1 MLMKNPMRRRRRSFK
16 IDVNPKV
23 IAWAIASSGWKI
35 DELGDKLGIE
45 SSVVKS
51 WISGSSS
58 PSLKHLESLSTLL
71 KRPLAVFFLSE
82 PPKDPPLPKDYRVSP
97 EKKGEFDK
105 ETLLAVRKARRLQ
118 RASRE
123 LLESQGSRLEP
134 EVNLVSL
141 TSDPGECAAYY
152 RNELGLTDTL
162 QSEWSSSYQ
171 AFNSLRGLVESRNIF
186 VFQFHMP
193 MNDARGFVL
202 VDDLPS
208 VIVVNSSDQI
218 EARIFTVIH
227 EFGHVLLRKS
237 GINTPEMGLGK
248 ARLDEVEKWCN
259 LFAAEFLLPKDHATK
274 EFSQYE
280 DTLLEDETIGRLSR
294 RLKVSKT
301 MLLVRMKDLGFI
313 DRGELG
319 SALSDLRSRGLPNQ
333 DEGFGETVEKRV
345 LRERG
350 RKFLSLVARN
360 VEQGSLDYANAIDY
374 LSIKLRDVD
383 RVMAQA
389 SQ

>member
-1 MLMKNPMRRRRRSFK
+1 MRRRRISFK
-16 IDVNPKV
+16 IDVNPKL
-23 IAWAIASSGWKI
+23 IAWAISSSGWKI
-35 DELGDKLGIE
+35 DELSQRLGIE
-45 SSVVKS
+45 SSAAKS
-51 WISGSSS
+51 WMSGRSS
-58 PSLKHLESLSTLL
+58 PSLKQLEALSNLL

-82 PPKDPPLPKDYRVSP
+82 PPKETPLPKDYRVSP
-97 EKKGEFDK
+97 DRKGEFDK

-123 LLESQGSRLEP
+123 LLENQESALEP
-134 EVNLVSL
+134 EVRLVSL
-141 TSDPGECAAYY
+141 TIDPSECAAFY
-152 RNELGLTDTL
+152 RKELGLTDTL
-162 QSEWSSSYQ
+162 QREWSSPYE
-171 AFNSLRGLVESRNIF
+171 AFSSLRGLVESKNIF
-186 VFQFHMP
+186 VFQMHMP
-193 MNDARGFVL
+193 VNDARGFVL

-208 VIVVNSSDQI
+208 VIVVNSTDQI

-227 EFGHVLLRKS
+227 EFGHVLLKKS

-259 LFAAEFLLPKDHATK
+259 EFAAEFLLPKNHAV
-274 EFSQYE
+274 EVFSHYE
-280 DTLLEDETIGRLSR
+280 NTLLEDETIGRISR

-313 DRGELG
+313 ERSELD
-319 SALSDLRSRGLPNQ
+319 SALSDLRSRGLPKQ

-350 RKFLSLVARN
+350 RKFVSLVTQN
-360 VEQGSLDYANAIDY
+360 VEQGSLDYANAIDF

-383 RVMAQA
+383 KVMAKA